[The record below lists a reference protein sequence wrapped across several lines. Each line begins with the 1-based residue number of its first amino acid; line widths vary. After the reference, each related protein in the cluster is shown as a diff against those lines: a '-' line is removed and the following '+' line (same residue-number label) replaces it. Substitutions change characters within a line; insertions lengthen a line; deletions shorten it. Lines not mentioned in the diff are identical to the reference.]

1 MITPPKNGE
10 VVHSFGEYRRT
21 EGEVIS
27 RPNRFVVNLRTES
40 GERTCHLHDP
50 GRLKELIYEGN
61 RVLIRNIAGMKT
73 DCSILAARSGTI
85 WIPLDSR
92 VHNRIASRFLS
103 GSLKSEVHVGR
114 KRLDFLS
121 NDEYIEVKG
130 CTLKIGEAAMFPD
143 APTKRGTEHLKT
155 LVSLM
160 KEGYKAS
167 VIILVLRNDVECFYP
182 NYITDRNFANAFF
195 EAYKGGVSIRIFT
208 FSFDGTEIRYEKEIG
223 ICDHH
228 N

>member
-1 MITPPKNGE
+1 M
-10 VVHSFGEYRRT
+10 VYSFREYQRT

-27 RPNRFVVNLRTES
+27 RPNRFVVNLKTEA

-50 GRLKELIYEGN
+50 GRLKELIYKGN
-61 RVLIRNIAGMKT
+61 RVLIRDIAGMKT
-73 DCSILAARSGTI
+73 DCSILAAKSEKI

-92 VHNRIASRFLS
+92 IHNRIASRFIS
-103 GSLKSEVHVGR
+103 GPVKPEVQVGR

-121 NDEYIEVKG
+121 GNEYIEVKG
-130 CTLKIGEAAMFPD
+130 CTLKTGEAAMFPD

-155 LVSLM
+155 LVSLL
-160 KEGYKAS
+160 KEGYNAS

-182 NYITDRNFANAFF
+182 NYSTDRDFSEAFF
-195 EAYKGGVSIRIFT
+195 EADKWGVSIRIFT